1 MIKTKIIYF
10 FIIIGTFLF
19 TILYSDYFPLAI
31 FIITLVLP
39 IILNIIIRIIKKSIS
54 LDIKSIDVVQNKN
67 DGIEVKL
74 LIKNNSIFPAVNG
87 ELKLCYYNK
96 FSGNKEIEYI
106 NFPINSKETESID
119 FKIKSKYCGKL
130 IIEIQSLKIYD
141 YLTFSSVKKKV
152 NKSKE
157 VIVLPQIYDINFSSN
172 VANINSLDG
181 EIFSKDKA
189 GDDPSEV
196 FNVREYI
203 EGDKIQRI
211 HWKLSSKVDNVMIKE
226 YSQPIV
232 NDSIIIVELC
242 ESENNINIIQG
253 IIETAISLSHMLL
266 SYNYI
271 HYICWYDKS
280 KDFFNK
286 IIINSEEDMLG
297 VACELLSLRLYTDDI
312 LSLKHYNIEK
322 GSEEYSRKFY
332 VTSNIPKKSIMDIKA
347 NENMDIFYLDDG
359 RKSNIDGINIKT
371 IDINNLKNSLEN
383 LVV

>member
-39 IILNIIIRIIKKSIS
+39 IILNIIIRIIKNNIS

-67 DGIEVKL
+67 DGIEVKI

-172 VANINSLDG
+172 ATNINSLDV

-196 FNVREYI
+196 FNVREYV

-242 ESENNINIIQG
+242 ESENNINTIQG

-297 VACELLSLRLYTDDI
+297 VACELLSLKPYTDDV
-312 LSLKHYNIEK
+312 LSLKNYNIEK

-332 VTSNIPKKSIMDIKA
+332 ITSNIPKTNIMDIKE

-359 RKSNIDGINIKT
+359 SKSNIDGINIKT

>member
-10 FIIIGTFLF
+10 FIIIVTFLF
-19 TILYSDYFPLAI
+19 SILYSDYFPLAI

-54 LDIKSIDVVQNKN
+54 LDIKSIDVAQNKN
-67 DGIEVKL
+67 DGIEVKI

-119 FKIKSKYCGKL
+119 FKVKSKYCGKL

-157 VIVLPQIYDINFSSN
+157 IIVLPQIYDLNFSSN
-172 VANINSLDG
+172 VININSLDG

-196 FNVREYI
+196 FNVREYV

-232 NDSIIIVELC
+232 NDSIIIVEFC
-242 ESENNINIIQG
+242 ENENNINKIQG

-271 HYICWYDKS
+271 HYICWYDRN

-297 VACELLSLRLYTDDI
+297 VACELLSLKPYTDDV
-312 LSLKHYNIEK
+312 LSLKNYNIEK

-332 VTSNIPKKSIMDIKA
+332 VTSNISKKNIMDIKE

-359 RKSNIDGINIKT
+359 SKSNIDGINIKA
-371 IDINNLKNSLEN
+371 IDVNNLKNSLEN

>member
-19 TILYSDYFPLAI
+19 AILYSDYFPLAI

-54 LDIKSIDVVQNKN
+54 LDIKSIDVAQNKN
-67 DGIEVKL
+67 DDIEVKI
-74 LIKNNSIFPAVNG
+74 LIKNNSIFPAING
-87 ELKLCYYNK
+87 ELKLYYYNK
-96 FSGNKEIEYI
+96 FSGNKETEYI

-130 IIEIQSLKIYD
+130 IIELQSLKIYD

-157 VIVLPQIYDINFSSN
+157 IIVLPQIYDLNFSGN
-172 VANINSLDG
+172 VININSLDG

-196 FNVREYI
+196 FNVREYV

-232 NDSIIIVELC
+232 HNSIIIVEFY
-242 ESENNINIIQG
+242 ESENNINTIQG

-297 VACELLSLRLYTDDI
+297 VACELLSLRPYTDDI

-332 VTSNIPKKSIMDIKA
+332 VTSNIPKTNIMDIKE

-371 IDINNLKNSLEN
+371 IDVNNLKNSLEN

>member
-19 TILYSDYFPLAI
+19 AILYSDYFPLAI

-54 LDIKSIDVVQNKN
+54 LDIKSIDVAQNKN
-67 DGIEVKL
+67 DDIEVKI
-74 LIKNNSIFPAVNG
+74 LIKNNSIFPAING
-87 ELKLCYYNK
+87 ELKLYYYNK
-96 FSGNKEIEYI
+96 FSGNKETEYI

-130 IIEIQSLKIYD
+130 IIELQSLKIYD
-141 YLTFSSVKKKV
+141 YLTFSSVKKKL

-157 VIVLPQIYDINFSSN
+157 IIVLPQIYDLNFSGN
-172 VANINSLDG
+172 VININSLDG

-196 FNVREYI
+196 FNVREYV

-232 NDSIIIVELC
+232 HNSIIIVEFY
-242 ESENNINIIQG
+242 ESENNINTIQG

-297 VACELLSLRLYTDDI
+297 VACELLSLKPYTDDV
-312 LSLKHYNIEK
+312 LSLKNYNIEK

-332 VTSNIPKKSIMDIKA
+332 VTSNIPKTNIMDIKE

-359 RKSNIDGINIKT
+359 SKSNIDGINIKT
-371 IDINNLKNSLEN
+371 IDVNNLKNSLEN

>member
-19 TILYSDYFPLAI
+19 AILYSDYFPLAI

-54 LDIKSIDVVQNKN
+54 LDIKSIDVAQNKN
-67 DGIEVKL
+67 DDIEVKI
-74 LIKNNSIFPAVNG
+74 LIKNNSIFPAING
-87 ELKLCYYNK
+87 ELKLYYYNK
-96 FSGNKEIEYI
+96 FSGNKETEYI

-130 IIEIQSLKIYD
+130 IIELQSLKIYD
-141 YLTFSSVKKKV
+141 YLTFSSVKKKL

-157 VIVLPQIYDINFSSN
+157 IIVLPQIYDLNFSGN
-172 VANINSLDG
+172 VININSLDG

-196 FNVREYI
+196 FNVREYV

-232 NDSIIIVELC
+232 HNSIIIVEIC
-242 ESENNINIIQG
+242 ESENNINTIQG

-297 VACELLSLRLYTDDI
+297 VACELLSLKPYTDDV
-312 LSLKHYNIEK
+312 LSLKNYNIEK

-332 VTSNIPKKSIMDIKA
+332 VTSNIPKTNIMDIKE

-359 RKSNIDGINIKT
+359 SKSNIDGINIKT
-371 IDINNLKNSLEN
+371 IDVNNLKNSLEN

>member
-19 TILYSDYFPLAI
+19 AILYSDYFPLAI

-39 IILNIIIRIIKKSIS
+39 IILNIIIRIIKKNIS

-67 DGIEVKL
+67 DGIEVKI
-74 LIKNNSIFPAVNG
+74 LIKNKSIFPAVNG

-141 YLTFSSVKKKV
+141 YLTFSSVKKKL

-157 VIVLPQIYDINFSSN
+157 IIVLPQIYDLNFSSN
-172 VANINSLDG
+172 LININSLDG

-196 FNVREYI
+196 FNVREYV

-232 NDSIIIVELC
+232 HDSIIIVEFC
-242 ESENNINIIQG
+242 ESKNNINTIQG

-271 HYICWYDKS
+271 HYICWYDKN

-297 VACELLSLRLYTDDI
+297 VACELLSLRPYTDDI

-359 RKSNIDGINIKT
+359 SKSNIDGINIKA

>member
-19 TILYSDYFPLAI
+19 AILYSDYFPLAI

-141 YLTFSSVKKKV
+141 YLTFSSVKKKL

-157 VIVLPQIYDINFSSN
+157 IIVLPQIYDLNFSGN
-172 VANINSLDG
+172 VININSLDG

-196 FNVREYI
+196 FNVREYV

-242 ESENNINIIQG
+242 ESENNINTIQG

-271 HYICWYDKS
+271 HYICWYDKN

-297 VACELLSLRLYTDDI
+297 VSCELLSLKPYTNDV

-332 VTSNIPKKSIMDIKA
+332 VTSNIPKKNIMDIKE

-371 IDINNLKNSLEN
+371 VDINNLKNSLEN

>member
-10 FIIIGTFLF
+10 FIITGTFLF
-19 TILYSDYFPLAI
+19 AILYSDYFPLAI

-39 IILNIIIRIIKKSIS
+39 IILNIIIRIIKNSIS
-54 LDIKSIDVVQNKN
+54 LDIKSIDVLQNKN
-67 DGIEVKL
+67 DGIEVKI
-74 LIKNNSIFPAVNG
+74 LIKNKSIFPAVNG

-141 YLTFSSVKKKV
+141 YLTFSSVKKKL
-152 NKSKE
+152 KKFKE
-157 VIVLPQIYDINFSSN
+157 VIVLPQIYDINFSGNSI
-172 VANINSLDG
+172 NINSLDG

-232 NDSIIIVELC
+232 YDSIIIVEFY
-242 ESENNINIIQG
+242 ESKNNIDTIQG
-253 IIETAISLSHMLL
+253 VIETAISLSHMLL

-297 VACELLSLRLYTDDI
+297 VACELLSLKPYTDDV
-312 LSLKHYNIEK
+312 LSLKHYNIER

-332 VTSNIPKKSIMDIKA
+332 VTSNIPKKSIMDIKE

-359 RKSNIDGINIKT
+359 SKSNIDGINIKT

>member
-19 TILYSDYFPLAI
+19 AILYSDYFPLAI

-157 VIVLPQIYDINFSSN
+157 IIVLPQIYDINFSGNSIN
-172 VANINSLDG
+172 VNSLDG

-242 ESENNINIIQG
+242 ESENNINTIQG

-271 HYICWYDKS
+271 HYICWYDKN

-297 VACELLSLRLYTDDI
+297 VACELLSLRPYTDDV

-332 VTSNIPKKSIMDIKA
+332 VTSNIPKKNIMDIKE

-371 IDINNLKNSLEN
+371 VDINNLKNSLEN

>member
-54 LDIKSIDVVQNKN
+54 LYIKRIDVVQNKN

-172 VANINSLDG
+172 VTNINSLDG

-196 FNVREYI
+196 FNVREYV

-232 NDSIIIVELC
+232 HDSIIIVEFC
-242 ESENNINIIQG
+242 ESENNINTIQG

-286 IIINSEEDMLG
+286 IIINSEDDMLG
-297 VACELLSLRLYTDDI
+297 VACELLSLRPYTDDV

-322 GSEEYSRKFY
+322 GSEEYSREFY
-332 VTSNIPKKSIMDIKA
+332 ITSNISKKNVMDIKE

-359 RKSNIDGINIKT
+359 SKSKIDGINIKT
-371 IDINNLKNSLEN
+371 IDVNNLKNRLEN

>member
-1 MIKTKIIYF
+1 M
-10 FIIIGTFLF
+10 
-19 TILYSDYFPLAI
+19 
-31 FIITLVLP
+31 
-39 IILNIIIRIIKKSIS
+39 
-54 LDIKSIDVVQNKN
+54 
-67 DGIEVKL
+67 
-74 LIKNNSIFPAVNG
+74 
-87 ELKLCYYNK
+87 
-96 FSGNKEIEYI
+96 
-106 NFPINSKETESID
+106 
-119 FKIKSKYCGKL
+119 
-130 IIEIQSLKIYD
+130 
-141 YLTFSSVKKKV
+141 
-152 NKSKE
+152 
-157 VIVLPQIYDINFSSN
+157 LPQIYDLNFSGN
-172 VANINSLDG
+172 VININSLDG

-196 FNVREYI
+196 FNVREYV

-232 NDSIIIVELC
+232 HNSIIIVEFY
-242 ESENNINIIQG
+242 ESENNINTIQG

-297 VACELLSLRLYTDDI
+297 VACELLSLKPYTDDV
-312 LSLKHYNIEK
+312 LSLKNYNIEK

-332 VTSNIPKKSIMDIKA
+332 VTSNIPKTNIMDIKE

-359 RKSNIDGINIKT
+359 SKSNIDGINIKT
-371 IDINNLKNSLEN
+371 IDVNNLKNSLEN

>member
-19 TILYSDYFPLAI
+19 AILYSDYFPLAI

-106 NFPINSKETESID
+106 NFPINSKETESIN

-172 VANINSLDG
+172 STNINSLDG

-196 FNVREYI
+196 FNVREYV

-242 ESENNINIIQG
+242 ESENNINTIQG

-271 HYICWYDKS
+271 HYICWYNKN

-297 VACELLSLRLYTDDI
+297 VACELLSLKPYTDDV

-332 VTSNIPKKSIMDIKA
+332 VTSNIPKKSIMDIKE

-359 RKSNIDGINIKT
+359 SKSNIDGINIKT

>member
-10 FIIIGTFLF
+10 FIIIVTFLF

-31 FIITLVLP
+31 FIITLALP
-39 IILNIIIRIIKKSIS
+39 IILNIIIRIIKNNIS

-67 DGIEVKL
+67 DGIEVKI

-106 NFPINSKETESID
+106 NFPINSRETESID

-141 YLTFSSVKKKV
+141 YLTFSSVKKKL
-152 NKSKE
+152 KKFKE
-157 VIVLPQIYDINFSSN
+157 VIVLPQIYDINFSGNSI
-172 VANINSLDG
+172 NINSLDG

-232 NDSIIIVELC
+232 YDSIIIVEFY
-242 ESENNINIIQG
+242 ESKNNIDTIQG
-253 IIETAISLSHMLL
+253 VIETAISLSHMLL

-297 VACELLSLRLYTDDI
+297 VACELLSLKPYTDDV

-332 VTSNIPKKSIMDIKA
+332 VTYNILKKNIMDIKE

-359 RKSNIDGINIKT
+359 SKASIDGINIKA
-371 IDINNLKNSLEN
+371 IDVNNLKNSLEN

>member
-19 TILYSDYFPLAI
+19 AILYSDYFPLAI

-106 NFPINSKETESID
+106 NFPINSKETESIN

-172 VANINSLDG
+172 STNINSLDG

-196 FNVREYI
+196 FNVREYV

-242 ESENNINIIQG
+242 ESENNINTIQG

-271 HYICWYDKS
+271 HYICWYNKN

-297 VACELLSLRLYTDDI
+297 VACELLSLKPYTDDV

-332 VTSNIPKKSIMDIKA
+332 VTSNIPKKNIMDIKE

-371 IDINNLKNSLEN
+371 VDINNLKNSLEN

>member
-19 TILYSDYFPLAI
+19 AILYSDYFPLAI

-54 LDIKSIDVVQNKN
+54 LDIKSIDVAQNKN
-67 DGIEVKL
+67 DGIKVKI

-141 YLTFSSVKKKV
+141 YLTFSSVKKKL

-157 VIVLPQIYDINFSSN
+157 IIVLPQIYDLNFSSN
-172 VANINSLDG
+172 VININSLEG
-181 EIFSKDKA
+181 ETFSKDKA

-196 FNVREYI
+196 FNVREYV

-232 NDSIIIVELC
+232 HDSIIIVEFC
-242 ESENNINIIQG
+242 ENENNINTIQG

-271 HYICWYDKS
+271 HYICWYDKN

-297 VACELLSLRLYTDDI
+297 VACELLSLKPYTDDV

-332 VTSNIPKKSIMDIKA
+332 VTSNIPKKNIMDIKE

-359 RKSNIDGINIKT
+359 SNPSIDGINIKA
-371 IDINNLKNSLEN
+371 IDVNNLENSLEN

>member
-39 IILNIIIRIIKKSIS
+39 IILNIIIRIIKNNIS

-67 DGIEVKL
+67 DGIEVKI

-172 VANINSLDG
+172 ATNINSLDG

-196 FNVREYI
+196 FNVREYV

-242 ESENNINIIQG
+242 ESENNINTIQG

-297 VACELLSLRLYTDDI
+297 VACELLSLRPYTDDF

-332 VTSNIPKKSIMDIKA
+332 VTSNIPKKSIMDIKE
-347 NENMDIFYLDDG
+347 NEKMDIFYLDDG
-359 RKSNIDGINIKT
+359 SKSNIDGINIKT

>member
-19 TILYSDYFPLAI
+19 AILYSDYFPLAI

-106 NFPINSKETESID
+106 NFPINSKETESIN

-157 VIVLPQIYDINFSSN
+157 VIVLPQIYNINFSSN
-172 VANINSLDG
+172 ATNINSLDG

-196 FNVREYI
+196 FNVREYV

-232 NDSIIIVELC
+232 HDSIIIVEFC
-242 ESENNINIIQG
+242 ESENNINTIQG

-297 VACELLSLRLYTDDI
+297 VACELLSLKPYTDDV
-312 LSLKHYNIEK
+312 LSLKNYNIEK

-332 VTSNIPKKSIMDIKA
+332 VTSNIPKTNIMDIKE

-359 RKSNIDGINIKT
+359 SKSNIDGINIKT
-371 IDINNLKNSLEN
+371 IDVNNLKNSLEN

>member
-39 IILNIIIRIIKKSIS
+39 IILNTIIRIIKNNIS

-67 DGIEVKL
+67 DGIEVKI

-157 VIVLPQIYDINFSSN
+157 IIVLPQIYDLNFSSN
-172 VANINSLDG
+172 VININSLDG

-196 FNVREYI
+196 FNVREYV

-242 ESENNINIIQG
+242 ESENNINTIQG

-271 HYICWYDKS
+271 HYICWYDKN

-297 VACELLSLRLYTDDI
+297 VACELLSLRPYTDDI

-332 VTSNIPKKSIMDIKA
+332 VTSNIPKKNIMDIKE

>member
-19 TILYSDYFPLAI
+19 AILYSDYFPLAI

-67 DGIEVKL
+67 DGIEVKI

-157 VIVLPQIYDINFSSN
+157 IIVLPQIYDLNFSSN
-172 VANINSLDG
+172 VINTNSLDG

-196 FNVREYI
+196 FNVREYV

-232 NDSIIIVELC
+232 HNSIIIVEFC
-242 ESENNINIIQG
+242 ESKNNINTIQG

-271 HYICWYDKS
+271 HYICWYDKN

-297 VACELLSLRLYTDDI
+297 VACELLSLRPYTDDI

>member
-19 TILYSDYFPLAI
+19 AILYSDYFPLAI

-106 NFPINSKETESID
+106 NFPINSKETESIN

-172 VANINSLDG
+172 STNINSLDG

-196 FNVREYI
+196 FNVREYV

-242 ESENNINIIQG
+242 ESENNINTIQG

-271 HYICWYDKS
+271 HYICWYDKN

-297 VACELLSLRLYTDDI
+297 VACELLSLKPYTDDV

-332 VTSNIPKKSIMDIKA
+332 VTSNIPKKNIMDIKE

-371 IDINNLKNSLEN
+371 VDINNLKNSLEN

>member
-19 TILYSDYFPLAI
+19 AILYSDYFPLAI

-141 YLTFSSVKKKV
+141 YLTFSSVKKKL
-152 NKSKE
+152 KKFKE
-157 VIVLPQIYDINFSSN
+157 VIVLPQIYDINFSGNSI
-172 VANINSLDG
+172 NINSLDG

-242 ESENNINIIQG
+242 ESENNINTIQG

-271 HYICWYDKS
+271 HYICWYDKN

-297 VACELLSLRLYTDDI
+297 VACELLSLKPYTNDV

-332 VTSNIPKKSIMDIKA
+332 VTSNIPKKNIMDIKE

-371 IDINNLKNSLEN
+371 VDINNLKNSLEN

>member
-19 TILYSDYFPLAI
+19 AILYSDYFPLAI

-39 IILNIIIRIIKKSIS
+39 IILNIIIRIIKNSIS

-106 NFPINSKETESID
+106 NFPINSKETESIN

-172 VANINSLDG
+172 ATNINSLDG

-196 FNVREYI
+196 FNVREYV

-232 NDSIIIVELC
+232 NDSIIIVEFC
-242 ESENNINIIQG
+242 ESENNINTIQG

-271 HYICWYDKS
+271 HYICWYDKN

-297 VACELLSLRLYTDDI
+297 VACELLSLKPYTNDV

-332 VTSNIPKKSIMDIKA
+332 VTSNIPKKNIMDIKE

-371 IDINNLKNSLEN
+371 VDINNLKNSLEN

>member
-19 TILYSDYFPLAI
+19 AILYSDYFPLAI

-106 NFPINSKETESID
+106 NFPINSKETESIN

-157 VIVLPQIYDINFSSN
+157 VIVLPQIYNINFSSN
-172 VANINSLDG
+172 ATNINSLDG

-196 FNVREYI
+196 FNVREYV

-232 NDSIIIVELC
+232 HNSIIIVEIC
-242 ESENNINIIQG
+242 ESENNINTIQG

-297 VACELLSLRLYTDDI
+297 VACELLSLKPYTDDV
-312 LSLKHYNIEK
+312 LSLKNYNIEK

-332 VTSNIPKKSIMDIKA
+332 VTSNIPKTNIRDIKE

-359 RKSNIDGINIKT
+359 SKSNIDGINIKT
-371 IDINNLKNSLEN
+371 IDVNNLKNSLEN

>member
-242 ESENNINIIQG
+242 ESENNINTIQG

-297 VACELLSLRLYTDDI
+297 VACELLSLKPYTDDV
-312 LSLKHYNIEK
+312 LSLKNYNVEK

-332 VTSNIPKKSIMDIKA
+332 VTSNIPKKNIMDIKE

-359 RKSNIDGINIKT
+359 SKSDIDGINIKA
-371 IDINNLKNSLEN
+371 IDVDNLKDSLEN

>member
-19 TILYSDYFPLAI
+19 AILYSDYFPLAI

-106 NFPINSKETESID
+106 NFPINSKETESIN

-157 VIVLPQIYDINFSSN
+157 IIVLPQIYDINFSSN
-172 VANINSLDG
+172 ATNINSLDG

-196 FNVREYI
+196 FNVREYV

-242 ESENNINIIQG
+242 ESENNINTIQG

-271 HYICWYDKS
+271 HYICWYDKN

-297 VACELLSLRLYTDDI
+297 VSCELLSLKPYTNDV

-332 VTSNIPKKSIMDIKA
+332 VTSNIPKKNIMDIKE

-371 IDINNLKNSLEN
+371 VDINNLKNSLEN

>member
-19 TILYSDYFPLAI
+19 AILYSDYFPLAI

-67 DGIEVKL
+67 DGIEVKI

-96 FSGNKEIEYI
+96 FSGDKEIEYI

-157 VIVLPQIYDINFSSN
+157 IIVLPQIYDLNFSSN
-172 VANINSLDG
+172 VININSLDG

-196 FNVREYI
+196 FNVREYV

-232 NDSIIIVELC
+232 HNSIIIVEFC
-242 ESENNINIIQG
+242 ESKNNINTIQG

-271 HYICWYDKS
+271 HYICWYDKN

-297 VACELLSLRLYTDDI
+297 VACELLSLRPYTDDI

-332 VTSNIPKKSIMDIKA
+332 VTSNIPKKNIMDIKE

>member
-54 LDIKSIDVVQNKN
+54 LYIKSIDVVQNKN

-172 VANINSLDG
+172 VTNINSLDG

-196 FNVREYI
+196 FNVREYV

-232 NDSIIIVELC
+232 HDSIIIVEFC
-242 ESENNINIIQG
+242 ESENNINTIQG

-286 IIINSEEDMLG
+286 IIINSEDDMLG
-297 VACELLSLRLYTDDI
+297 VACELLSLRPYTDDV

-322 GSEEYSRKFY
+322 GSEEYSREFY
-332 VTSNIPKKSIMDIKA
+332 VTSNISKKNVMDIKE

-359 RKSNIDGINIKT
+359 SKSKIDGINIKT
-371 IDINNLKNSLEN
+371 IDVNNLKNSLEN